1 MKVYKILFCFFTKIE
16 KKKEKKEIVVIKRQY
31 SFYQIRNIKSRYQGL
46 MLRFSS
52 NDPNQ
57 RCYLN
62 GMWTC
67 GPSVLILFQRF
78 QGQFSF
84 NEKLH
89 FTQCC
94 CLTRDF
100 ELKKLLQKIRVLKI
114 RSTFKMFKVP
124 TLNKKKKEKNN
135 TKKWK

>member
-1 MKVYKILFCFFTKIE
+1 MKVYKILFFYTKI
-16 KKKEKKEIVVIKRQY
+16 KKKKKEIVVIKRQY

-94 CLTRDF
+94 CLARDF
-100 ELKKLLQKIRVLKI
+100 ELKKLLHKIRVLKI
-114 RSTFKMFKVP
+114 WSTFKMFKVP
-124 TLNKKKKEKNN
+124 TLNKKKKEKKFTSI